1 MKNNGGLLS
10 MLKRRKTVFLTLTA
24 LILTVA
30 LTTLALMTG
39 FGNAVLS
46 PDDASAANLQNT
58 AGAAVSNTADDLAS
72 GVSALGGYINSAETD
87 LSTPR
92 AYVTSNAG
100 NAQREPL
107 QSALVLNENSVMSLA
122 AEPEGDYFAVTYKI
136 HGYCGT
142 DNHPLQ
148 VTFGGSSYD
157 DNLGNGLSNSSYSVS
172 DGTEITRY
180 VPKTANYRNY
190 FLKQNCPYS
199 TIESYK
205 IYATDDPSVVYTDE
219 ESDEY
224 KNFISQSK
232 FSHSAYVRFTNTQKV
247 NITIEVTYGKSYNTI
262 YASTPNPLNEYN
274 TNVTYTFYGNIISG
288 YSTTSA
294 RTITVNGSNN
304 VFVKPGDE
312 LRIRTSDSSNRYYEI
327 RNLKA
332 YKRASDGT
340 KGEEIPLTLS
350 TEKTSY
356 NGFEEYTFTM
366 PEDSDIIFEADA
378 LYYQTFVNFKTDG
391 KLFFTPSDMAPT
403 IVPTNGGVTVSSNKL
418 STANYISAGYE
429 YQITYKD
436 TLNRSSLIKGVL
448 TYTDLDG
455 NAQEKT
461 YEALDGVI
469 TFTLPYVMKPT
480 TGNQTVFTLYCD
492 DSKLKN
498 LEIATDTANKGY
510 VKLSDAAGGNSISR
524 YDQRGTSGFNAYT
537 YNSFSYQLLSK
548 SYTYFDLCAGREYKI
563 EDIYTYYQGKRL
575 VFSGAEIFKKDADG
589 NITDEKVEVT
599 DNGDGT
605 YSFVMPECDIQL
617 KPLYYDKL
625 HQFTMENNLTG
636 FGSTTLAPADST
648 DKLSYIFNSNSPG
661 GNPNPQANVTLAA
674 NSTRTLPYIL
684 EDGTYT
690 LTHQLKNDSAYRVKS
705 VKLYKPYVSANGSQ
719 TNYIY
724 RNSSDKSILN
734 ELYEDEIQAQAII
747 NNGDGTYT
755 IKVPD
760 SFTENQMAI
769 IYTEFEYYAENYA
782 DIHYTV
788 TRNNFNAA
796 PSTALKGYFEDTVGI
811 ANKSYSYNTAQDL
824 TLSTLKNQ
832 EIEFTLNN
840 SNYQAVYLPLTV
852 TVTNS
857 ETGDI
862 VAKVKYLNE
871 DYEFVVGSEGDFLS
885 APVTTYVENSDGT
898 KTKNKVDFKM
908 KFADYPI
915 DLKVE
920 TDNAYAPLIIN
931 QYKVDSDGNVS
942 PVSDRDGFSTKI
954 QAAIYKNSTD
964 VSVDRYPELHSK
976 FFAED
981 GSSYNQGFD
990 VNGASYSCK
999 YLVPRGIDIARVAVS
1014 AIPTA
1019 AEGYIV
1025 SDIEAVAL
1033 DRFGT
1038 EVTSLSYDW
1047 YSPTKAGW
1055 TYTTASNNYGTD
1067 GNSYLCSTGIR
1078 SGYHNQSEQLVINVY
1093 YSQKSSL
1100 TVNQI
1105 IEDFVD
1111 ESSGTELANVK
1122 VSDYNEPRENL
1133 TTFSTDD
1140 KGVVDTL
1147 TYSISGRKDHT
1158 KVDEVYTWT
1167 NTCGV
1172 TQGTGLK
1179 LAITPKGARNIKNVT
1194 VYKLVDGEKQEL
1206 ASTLI
1211 SGTGFPG
1218 SETVYQIDNAVSVSE
1233 GIYVD
1238 ITYGSAQTLK
1248 VDVRM
1253 LDSSNEVVPNT
1264 TNVSVKVTG
1273 TVTTGT
1279 EEAADTKAFLRD
1291 GETER
1296 IDSFTTSVKD
1306 SVYAYSNTKITVDTT
1321 LDDSGY
1327 VIANVLAY
1335 EMNDSGKEITTKR
1348 LNLSTR
1354 KIEAGDTELQSAAID
1369 LSHCEMSSLP
1379 VGKNTIIVVYLAKKS
1394 TMKVSVYT
1402 ANDAGEY
1409 ELGNNTGD
1417 SGSYINISGSNQ
1429 NIGYNPFTIVTS
1441 TDEGNYNTDSFTLT
1455 NDPPSRTT
1463 SILQGSHTS
1472 AFAQLPYDAD
1482 YVVSKIVVR
1491 YKNAEG
1497 EIVKDTSAYCG
1508 SIYTYTDSITQ
1519 VKYLRVNFGS
1529 NSWIMPNR
1537 DDYDIGVYLIK
1548 AKQVHSK
1555 VVLNSAD
1562 GTSTRGDRAGDAY
1575 IYGKNNIDTEVT
1587 APFSTNAS
1595 SSYNAIKAESPFVKS
1610 VKCVRGTELS
1620 FKVRTAS
1627 RNFYIG
1633 SVSAH
1638 LGSED
1643 GTAIKLTESEPDKNG
1658 YITYTL
1664 VNRDGSNYTMPSLN
1678 DVYINVVFEAKSTS
1692 TINIDYTYTDDYQT
1706 FKPITDD
1713 IAEVVISGT
1722 NSIEAFKGLPVITDS
1737 TGAQADSFTLE
1748 SGQGTA
1754 TYTALAGSN
1763 IKVGAS
1769 YIEGHYYIPY
1779 KLEVTDANAQNVS
1792 KSAGYGTGS
1801 CTVSLS
1807 GIIAEKTY
1815 NIKVVLVPASL
1826 ISIKQFENN
1835 RYGDTPEN
1843 VLMTS
1848 RVENMHRAELTA
1860 VNSDFSTPLA
1870 KTSTLS
1876 GSFSARPNSEVYLVA
1891 IGTTFS
1897 VTFNNNTAAP
1907 GYLKAAKFYKDAA
1920 DVSESLVKQ
1929 SEEEGIV
1936 TYTFDG
1942 AITADSIYSVEGYYD
1957 CIDLFIKT
1965 NYSPVN
1971 VYLMLSD
1978 ESDGRN
1984 VDVNNPNTYKEKIL
1998 LRDMS
2003 SAQKVLQRVAEDYK
2017 TMTGKLYFILEKNT
2031 SNDDVA
2037 LQSASWYDYC
2047 DKITRDIKNTLVE
2060 NIYTREVNGITKYYY
2075 WYQATPVYESSTP
2088 IDNTMDFEIAFTTE
2102 KPPVNPN
2109 PPSKPTEAKVTVTQF
2124 ERTSNTGYVETTN
2137 GKTVVSLANSSEKF
2151 TYNGSEVSS
2160 FEVPV
2165 DAGSGV
2171 LLSSASALTKT
2182 GQTVVLDVTPPD
2194 KYIVAKVEVITD
2206 SGTAYTATSKDGVYK
2221 AAVNSGIVNINVYF
2235 SQPLVTISTNN
2246 TASDAKGT
2254 VVIGGSEIIGT
2265 NEFMDS
2271 TLVNAGDSKTLVVS
2285 PLNYTKDGVE
2295 YQYHVSYVLMGNERN
2310 NMSLIDPAL
2319 ISTDPDTG
2327 VSTITLGNISGD
2339 VDIHI
2344 QFAGE
2349 GEEQTALLVVSHH
2362 IKISDEY
2369 EDSVYGKVITTGTL
2383 TGNDAPIYLSG
2394 EPCSSFTLT
2403 DQKTLTTTV
2412 VAGTSLDFDVTP
2424 PDNYAVDKIEGTF
2437 TSSDQSATGEAL
2449 VFTQNGS
2456 KYTLNNTMPDSGVI
2470 YVDVY
2475 YSIPVVTNEL
2485 TVAKKVD
2492 ASKLNSGL
2500 VSAVNAKLANSN
2512 FGFIIQ
2518 QNGSALG
2525 NKDYTLTNADSTQ
2538 ESKTTDASGVFA
2550 LKPDCIALF
2559 CDIFSY
2565 NDTVVVSENVPA
2577 IFSVDTSYL
2586 LKDLVADKTLDNGN
2600 SATASFSFVN
2610 NEQNKLKDTKLAAEF
2625 TNAISVANVTLDK
2638 SLYKSDG
2645 TTPSD
2650 KDVAFDFTVELDLDG
2665 DGTEYDY
2672 QQYDLEYK
2680 VTSGGAESADTYT
2693 ANGGT
2698 LSITPSQTAKLINIP
2713 VGADFRITEASKT
2726 GYEPIGTNEITG
2738 VIGTDNAQFSNKT
2751 LTASKGLSAVKYLD
2765 GNAYSNGSDF
2775 NFNAKLIDVTNIPD
2789 VTSKEQTELD
2799 SLKTSQAYTS
2809 TVGTTGADGSVVFT
2823 DFTSDLSDDEAA
2835 RYVFEIT
2842 EQTPNI
2848 AGKYSVDSTVYY
2860 AYIDISNG
2868 TMSAPMYSNNKAL
2881 SNSSAEAPK
2890 FYNTTSILYTDIL
2903 FTKLDENGQP
2913 LGGSQFT
2920 LYTDESCETK
2930 ATKENV
2936 SKTDSAFTNP
2946 AESSSADGEVAFSEV
2961 RYNPTSG
2968 ATYYFKETKA
2978 TNGYQLIGGTFRVD
2992 IDTDG
2997 RCSISYKADA
3007 DVEYK
3012 PLADSSVTNI
3022 KQPEL
3027 PLAGGTGT
3035 TMFYILGTIAV
3046 LGAAAAFVLCRKR
3059 SLVIGFAKR
3068 IFRSR

>member
-1 MKNNGGLLS
+1 MKNNGRLLS
-10 MLKRRKTVFLTLTA
+10 MLKRRRTVFLTMTA

-39 FGNAVLS
+39 FCNAVLS
-46 PDDASAANLQNT
+46 PDDASAANLPDT
-58 AGAAVSNTADDLAS
+58 AGAAVSDTDDLAS
-72 GVSALGGYINSAETD
+72 GVSVLGGYINSAETD

-100 NAQREPL
+100 NAQCETL
-107 QSALVLNENSVMSLA
+107 QSALALNENSVMSLA

-142 DNHPLQ
+142 DDHPLQ

-157 DNLGNGLSNSSYSVS
+157 DNLGNGLSNSPFTVS

-180 VPKTANYRNY
+180 ALKTANNRNY
-190 FLKQNCPYS
+190 ALKQNSPYS
-199 TIESYK
+199 TIESYR
-205 IYATDDPSVVYTDE
+205 IYATDNPREVYTDE
-219 ESDEY
+219 ESESY
-224 KNFISQSK
+224 KNFITQSK
-232 FSHSAYVRFTNTQKV
+232 FSGSVYVRFTNTSKV

-262 YASTPNPLNEYN
+262 YASTPNPLNEYS
-274 TNVTYTFYGNIISG
+274 TNVNYTFYGNIISG
-288 YSTTSA
+288 SSTTSS
-294 RTITVNGSNN
+294 RSITVNGSNN
-304 VFVKPGDE
+304 VLVKPGDE
-312 LRIRTSDSSNRYYEI
+312 FRIRTSDSSNRYYEI

-356 NGFEEYTFTM
+356 NGYEEYTFTM

-378 LYYQTFVNFKTDG
+378 VYYHTFVNFKTDG

-403 IVPTNGGVTVSSNKL
+403 IVPTNGGVTVSNYNNTLGASH
-418 STANYISAGYE
+418 YISAGYE

-461 YEALDGVI
+461 YEAVDGVI
-469 TFTLPYVMKPT
+469 TFTLPYVMKPAP
-480 TGNQTVFTLYCD
+480 GNQTVFTLYCD
-492 DSKLKN
+492 ESNLKN
-498 LEIATDTANKGY
+498 LEIATDTIYKGY
-510 VKLSDAAGGNSISR
+510 VKLSDAAGENSISR

-537 YNSFSYQLLSK
+537 QNSLSYQLSSK
-548 SYTYFDLCAGREYKI
+548 SYTYYDLCAGREYKL
-563 EDIYTYYQGKRL
+563 EDIYTSYQGKRL

-589 NITDEKVEVT
+589 NVTDEEVQVT

-625 HQFTMENNLTG
+625 HQFTMENNQTG
-636 FGSTTLAPADST
+636 FGATVTAPADST
-648 DKLSYIFNSNSPG
+648 DGLSYIFSNNSLG
-661 GNPNPQANVTLAA
+661 GNPNPQTSVTLAA
-674 NSTRTLPYIL
+674 NSIRTFQYIL

-690 LTHQLKNDSAYRVKS
+690 LTHQLTNDSAYRVKS
-705 VKLYKPYVSANGSQ
+705 VKLYKPYVNSSGGIYS
-719 TNYIY
+719 YIY
-724 RNSSDKSILN
+724 KSNGEILN
-734 ELYEDEIQAQAII
+734 QLYEDEIQAQAITD
-747 NNGDGTYT
+747 NGDGTYT

-760 SFTENQMAI
+760 SFAENQVAI
-769 IYTEFEYYAENYA
+769 IYTEFEYYTENYA

-796 PSTALKGYFEDTVGI
+796 PSTALKGYFEDTVGV
-811 ANKSYSYNTAQDL
+811 ANKSYSYNSAQDL
-824 TLSTLKNQ
+824 TLSALKNQ
-832 EIEFTLNN
+832 EIEFTLNG

-852 TVTNS
+852 TVTNA
-857 ETGDI
+857 ETGDV

-871 DYEFVVGSEGDFLS
+871 DYEFVEGSEGDFLS
-885 APVTTYVENSDGT
+885 APETTYVENSDGS
-898 KTKNKVDFKM
+898 KTKNKIVFKM
-908 KFADYPI
+908 SFADYPI

-942 PVSDRDGFSTKI
+942 PVSDSDGFSTKI
-954 QAAIYKNSTD
+954 QAAIHKSSSD
-964 VSVDRYPELHSK
+964 VSVDRHPELHSK
-976 FFAED
+976 FFTED

-999 YLVPRGIDIARVAVS
+999 YIVPTGIDIGKVTVS

-1025 SDIEAVAL
+1025 SDIKAVAL

-1038 EVTSLSYDW
+1038 EVKSTSYDW

-1055 TYTTASNNYGTD
+1055 KYTAASSTYGTD

-1078 SGYHNQSEQLVINVY
+1078 SDRHNPSEQLVINVY

-1111 ESSGTELANVK
+1111 ESSSTELANVK

-1133 TTFSTDD
+1133 TTFSSDD

-1172 TQGTGLK
+1172 TQGTGIK

-1194 VYKLVDGEKQEL
+1194 AYKLVDGEKQEL

-1218 SETVYQIDNAVSVSE
+1218 SETVYQLDNAVSV
-1233 GIYVD
+1233 GDDIYVD

-1253 LDSSNEVVPNT
+1253 LNSSNDVVANT

-1306 SVYAYSNTKITVDTT
+1306 SVYAYSNTKIAVDTT

-1417 SGSYINISGSNQ
+1417 SGSYINISGNNSL
-1429 NIGYNPFTIVTS
+1429 IGYNPYTIVTS

-1463 SILQGSHTS
+1463 SILQGSRIS

-1491 YKNAEG
+1491 YKNSEG
-1497 EIVKDTSAYCG
+1497 KIVKDTSAYCN

-1529 NSWIMPNR
+1529 HSWIMPNR

-1562 GTSTRGDRAGDAY
+1562 GTSTRGDRAGSVTM
-1575 IYGKNNIDTEVT
+1575 YGKNNVDPEVT

-1595 SSYNAIKAESPFVKS
+1595 SSYDAIKVESPFVKS

-1627 RNFYIG
+1627 QNFYIG
-1633 SVSAH
+1633 RVSAK

-1643 GTAIKLTESEPDKNG
+1643 GTTIKLTESEPDKNG

-1692 TINIDYTYTDDYQT
+1692 TINIDYTYTDDYRT

-1779 KLEVTDANAQNVS
+1779 KLEVTDAQSQTVS
-1792 KSAGYGTGS
+1792 KSAGYGTES
-1801 CTVSLS
+1801 CTVSLN
-1807 GIIAEKTY
+1807 GTIAEKTY

-1826 ISIKQFENN
+1826 ISIKQYENN

-1843 VLMTS
+1843 VLLS
-1848 RVENMHRAELTA
+1848 NRVENMQKAKLTA
-1860 VNSDFSTPLA
+1860 VNPDFSTPLA
-1870 KTSTLS
+1870 KSSALS
-1876 GSFSARPNSEVYLVA
+1876 DSFTASPNSETYLVA

-1897 VTFNNNTAAP
+1897 ITFNNNTAAP
-1907 GYLKAAKFYKDAA
+1907 GYLKAAKFYKDTA

-1929 SEEEGIV
+1929 SEEDGIV
-1936 TYTFDG
+1936 TYNFDG
-1942 AITADSIYSVEGYYD
+1942 DITADSIYSVQGYYD

-1978 ESDGRN
+1978 ENDGRN
-1984 VDVNNPNTYKEKIL
+1984 VDVNNPDTYKEKIL

-2003 SAQKVLQRVAEDYK
+2003 SAQNVLQRVVEDYK

-2031 SNDDVA
+2031 SNEDVA
-2037 LQSASWYDYC
+2037 LRSATWYDYR

-2194 KYIVAKVEVITD
+2194 KYIVSKVEVITD
-2206 SGTAYTATSKDGVYK
+2206 SGTAYTATSKNGVYK
-2221 AAVNSGIVNINVYF
+2221 IAVNSGIVNINVYF

-2254 VVIGGSEIIGT
+2254 VAIGGSEIIGA

-2424 PDNYAVDKIEGTF
+2424 PDNYEVDKIEGTF

-2456 KYTLNNTMPDSGVI
+2456 KYTLNNTMSDSGVI

-2492 ASKLNSGL
+2492 ASNLNSGL

-2559 CDIFSY
+2559 CDIFNY
-2565 NDTVVVSENVPA
+2565 NDTVVISENVPA
-2577 IFSVDTSYL
+2577 IFSFDTSYL
-2586 LKDLVADKTLDNGN
+2586 LKDLVADKTLDTGN

-2610 NEQNKLKDTKLAAEF
+2610 NEQSKLKDTKLAAEF
-2625 TNAISVANVTLDK
+2625 INAISVANVTLDK

-2650 KDVAFDFTVELDLDG
+2650 KEVAFDFTVELDLDG

-2680 VTSGGAESADTYT
+2680 VTSGGEESADTYT

-2842 EQTPNI
+2842 EQTPNV

-2868 TMSAPMYSNNKAL
+2868 AMSAPMYSDNKAL
-2881 SNSSAEAPK
+2881 SDSSAEAPK

-2903 FTKLDENGQP
+2903 FTKLDESGQP

-2920 LYTDESCETK
+2920 LYTDESCEK
-2930 ATKENV
+2930 VATKENV
-2936 SKTDSAFTNP
+2936 SKTDSTFTNP

-2997 RCSISYKADA
+2997 RCSISYKSDA

-3046 LGAAAAFVLCRKR
+3046 LGAAAAFVLYRKR